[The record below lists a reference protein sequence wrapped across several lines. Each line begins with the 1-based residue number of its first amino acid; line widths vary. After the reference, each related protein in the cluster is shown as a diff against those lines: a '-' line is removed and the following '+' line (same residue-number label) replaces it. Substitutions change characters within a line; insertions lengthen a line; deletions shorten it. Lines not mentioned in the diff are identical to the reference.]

1 MELFISLL
9 GLAVLGVMISEWFA
23 PLQWIKNY
31 FKLYNYK
38 ITSWLYCVKCV
49 CFWLGL
55 AITLS
60 LVKGAVVCILGFVI
74 SYLIDK
80 LDVDRY
86 GH

>member
-1 MELFISLL
+1 MIELL
-9 GLAVLGVMISEWFA
+9 GLAILGVMIAEWFQ

-38 ITSWLYCVKCV
+38 ATSWLYCVKC
-49 CFWLGL
+49 CCWWLGL
-55 AITLS
+55 AVTLS
-60 LVKGAVVCILGFVI
+60 LVKAGVVCILGFVI